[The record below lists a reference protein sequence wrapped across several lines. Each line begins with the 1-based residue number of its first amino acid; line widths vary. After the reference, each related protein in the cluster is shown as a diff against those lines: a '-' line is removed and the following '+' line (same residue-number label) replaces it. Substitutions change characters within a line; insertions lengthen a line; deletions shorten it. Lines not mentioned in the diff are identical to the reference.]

1 MKPTGSE
8 TSLKA
13 SPALPE
19 AKPKFLDQLRHAIR
33 LRHYSIRT
41 EEAYVQWARRF
52 ILFHN
57 KRHPQDMGRAEIEAF
72 LTHLAVDGR
81 VAAST
86 QNQALNAIVFLYRE
100 LVGRE
105 VGELEAVVRAK
116 RPPKLPVV
124 LSVNEAKRVLDRLDG
139 VTGLMARLLY
149 GSGLRLMECLRLRVK
164 DVDFEYR
171 QITVRDG
178 KGAKDRVTMLP
189 TSVIAPL
196 QAHLERVKALHQ
208 ADLTAG
214 YGDVYLPYA
223 LERKYPNANR
233 DWGWQYVFPSA
244 KRSLDPRSGVVR
256 RHHAAESVLQRAVK
270 AAVRASGVNKPANC
284 HTFRHSF
291 ATHLLA
297 NGSDIRTVQELL
309 GHQDVKTTMIYTHV
323 LQRGAG
329 GVTSPLDLV

>member
-1 MKPTGSE
+1 MTPTGSQTCLN
-8 TSLKA
+8 TS
-13 SPALPE
+13 PE
-19 AKPKFLDQLRHAIR
+19 GKPKLLDQLRHAIR

-41 EEAYVQWARRF
+41 EEAYVQWAKRF

-57 KRHPQDMGRAEIEAF
+57 MRHPRDMGRAEIEAF
-72 LTHLAVDGR
+72 LTHLAVVGK

-86 QNQALNAIVFLYRE
+86 QNQALNAIVFLYHH
-100 LVGRE
+100 LLGRE
-105 VGELEAVVRAK
+105 IGELETVVRAK

-124 LSVNEAKRVLDRLDG
+124 LSVNETKRVLERLDG

-171 QITVRDG
+171 QITVREG
-178 KGAKDRVTMLP
+178 KGAKDRMTMLP
-189 TSVIAPL
+189 ASLIAPL

-208 ADLTAG
+208 TDLAEG
-214 YGDVYLPYA
+214 HGDVYLPFA

-233 DWGWQYVFPSA
+233 EWGWQYVFPSV
-244 KRSLDPRSGVVR
+244 KRSADPRSGLVR

-270 AAVRASGVNKPANC
+270 FAVSASGLKKPANC

-309 GHQDVKTTMIYTHV
+309 GHHDVRTTMIYTHV

-329 GVTSPLDLV
+329 GVKSPLDLV